1 MRPGC
6 CARALSG
13 HAATAPPRSVMK
25 SRRFTGRCA
34 SRACDRNQSTP
45 PASLDH
51 LVCAGEERGRD
62 FKTKCFGGFKVDDQ
76 LVFGWLLDRQ
86 IAGRFALENT
96 INVRRCSLEQIDYV
110 WSITDES
117 AGLCEQVEWIDRR
130 KSKLSRKRDDQFTMR
145 RCEWIRKNNYTTT
158 RSLHENTKPMIN
170 LARVACTNHG

>member
-1 MRPGC
+1 MPRRQWTDEWP
-6 CARALSG
+6 STP
-13 HAATAPPRSVMK
+13 AATLATKR
-25 SRRFTGRCA
+25 TLLLTWAGL
-34 SRACDRNQSTP
+34 P
-45 PASLDH
+45 PAGPHQLCLAHSFDH
-51 LVCAGEERGRD
+51 LIGAGDQSGRD

-130 KSKLSRKRDDQFTMR
+130 KSKLSRKRDEQFTMS

-170 LARVACTNHG
+170 LARVACTNH